1 MTESIGRVALK
12 GVSRGYAMTEH
23 TARSFAEEYRIS
35 EKATT
40 QYLKSL
46 VKEGK
51 AVAVQKPLHI
61 RFNGKV
67 VVTSRTVTTY
77 RLK

>member
-1 MTESIGRVALK
+1 
-12 GVSRGYAMTEH
+12 MTEH
-23 TARSFAEEYRIS
+23 TARSFAAEYRVS
-35 EKATT
+35 EKAAK

-51 AVAVQKPLHI
+51 ATAVNKPLHI